1 MIELISTEIENAVA
15 IRVSGKITESDM
27 NLVLSDAR
35 DKVERYGRIVI
46 LEVIE
51 SIQGIEVASIL
62 EKLKYLFE
70 VGISNIIK
78 IAIVTDKKWLV
89 KIVGIEDIIFKG
101 IDMKSFSTD
110 DYQSAINFLQ
120 DAS

>member
-51 SIQGIEVASIL
+51 SIQGIEVASLL